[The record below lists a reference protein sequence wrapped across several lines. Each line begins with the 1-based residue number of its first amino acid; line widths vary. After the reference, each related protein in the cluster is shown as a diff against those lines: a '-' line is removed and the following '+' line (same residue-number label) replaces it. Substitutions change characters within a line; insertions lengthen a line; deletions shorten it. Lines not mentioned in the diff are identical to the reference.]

1 MEIYY
6 RRTEG
11 ANETRVRVLRYDEAQ
26 AKSEFD
32 RQCYLLSAIC
42 HYQREEYDENLL
54 SLNLALQITQHLL
67 FLQCENLLMML

>member
-6 RRTEG
+6 RRAER
-11 ANETRVRVLRYDEAQ
+11 ANKTRVRVLRYDEVQ

-42 HYQREEYDENLL
+42 HYEREKYDEFE
-54 SLNLALQITQHLL
+54 SCPPDNLAFAIPTV
-67 FLQCENLLMML
+67 